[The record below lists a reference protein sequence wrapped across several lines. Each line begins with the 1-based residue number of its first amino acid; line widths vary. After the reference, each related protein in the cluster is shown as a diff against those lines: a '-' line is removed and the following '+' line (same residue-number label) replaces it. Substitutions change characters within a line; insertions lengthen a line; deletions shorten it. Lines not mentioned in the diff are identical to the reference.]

1 MVIKTQTRKNAGW
14 VHVHKKAEKLFC
26 VKCFGWSSLLN
37 RGLYLKSLGLLFISE
52 SPRVL
57 INVTLKES
65 YLF

>member
-1 MVIKTQTRKNAGW
+1 MFKKTQTRKNAGQF
-14 VHVHKKAEKLFC
+14 HVHKKVKILFC

-37 RGLYLKSLGLLFISE
+37 RGIDLKSLGLLFSSE
-52 SPRVL
+52 STRVL